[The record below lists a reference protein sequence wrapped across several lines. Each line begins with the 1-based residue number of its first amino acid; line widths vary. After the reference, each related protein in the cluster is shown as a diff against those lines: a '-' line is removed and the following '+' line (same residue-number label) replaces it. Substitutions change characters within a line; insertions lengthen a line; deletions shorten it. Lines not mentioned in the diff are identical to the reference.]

1 MPAFAS
7 RWKLGVVKMENTQDF
22 LNILVALLMI
32 AFAILML
39 IDFCMG
45 LINLWDCQREESS
58 QADIEENP
66 ILPDLVPVVKQANI
80 PQARYIVPSHKDEIN
95 TESLEQLIQKFPQSR
110 LRTAARRLGI
120 ADRVDGKY
128 QKLAVLKM
136 ELQAKLQSQ
145 PREVEQVL
153 KGLRTHKQDV

>member
-1 MPAFAS
+1 M
-7 RWKLGVVKMENTQDF
+7 KMENTQDF
-22 LNILVALLMI
+22 LNILIALLMI

-45 LINLWDCQREESS
+45 LINLWDCQRKESS
-58 QADIEENP
+58 QADIEQNST
-66 ILPDLVPVVKQANI
+66 LPDLAPVVKQVNI
-80 PQARYIVPSHKDEIN
+80 PQAQYIIPCNNHEID
-95 TESLEQLIQKFPQSR
+95 TESLKQLIQKLPQSR

-120 ADRVDGKY
+120 GDRVDGRY
-128 QKLAVLKM
+128 RNLGVLRM

-153 KGLRTHKQDV
+153 KGLRAYKQEE

>member
-1 MPAFAS
+1 M
-7 RWKLGVVKMENTQDF
+7 KMENTQNF

-32 AFAILML
+32 AFTILML

-66 ILPDLVPVVKQANI
+66 TLPNLTPVLKQVNAL
-80 PQARYIVPSHKDEIN
+80 QARYTVLSSKDEID
-95 TESLEQLIQKFPQSR
+95 TESLKQLIQKLPQSR

-128 QKLAVLKM
+128 QKLAVLRM
-136 ELQAKLQSQ
+136 ELQAQLRSQ
-145 PREVEQVL
+145 PKEVEQVL